1 MKKNIFLVVMLTAGT
16 LSAQKIGI
24 NTETP
29 KATLDVNAIV
39 DATHQSGVLAPR
51 LTRAELTAKGDNL
64 YGADHQGALVY
75 ITDVSGGDATGQR
88 IEVLEPGYYLFDGQI
103 WQKLISMSEYEN
115 LYMNDGALTSD
126 RLVTQNAKTLTFT
139 NTTKGGTA
147 FTNTTGTAAAQKAA
161 IQIKDGHQA
170 AGKVLMSDAEGSVM
184 WQHPAAPVLV
194 GTFSGMTGEITQVG
208 TSYKTG
214 ATITLPPGTWAVSI
228 AAEVN
233 MVKPSDATVAA
244 SRWGKLYLSEQT
256 TDTFYGESTLE
267 GVTGYTLD
275 TKYLAAHP
283 LNFAYAS
290 QNLVGNQIVTV
301 TGVAKE
307 LNVYFITNEGW
318 GGAADSNFSSTGY
331 KITNSFA
338 ATGKNTYFF
347 AVKLK

>member
-1 MKKNIFLVVMLTAGT
+1 MKKNIFLAVMLTAGT
-16 LSAQKIGI
+16 LSAQKVGI

-29 KATLDVNAIV
+29 KATLDVNAEAV
-39 DATHQSGVLAPR
+39 AAHQAGVQAPR

-64 YGADHQGALVY
+64 YGEDHQGALVY

-115 LYMNDGALTSD
+115 LYMTDGTLTSN

-139 NTTKGGTA
+139 NTTKGGTI

-161 IQIKDGHQA
+161 IQIKDGQQGV
-170 AGKVLMSDAEGSVM
+170 GKVLMSDAEGNVN
-184 WQHPAAPVLV
+184 WQLPAAPVLT
-194 GTFSGMTGEITQVG
+194 GTFLDAGRTGEITQVG

-214 ATITLPPGTWAVSI
+214 ATITLPRGTWAISI

-233 MVKPSDATVAA
+233 IAKPAGATGTA
-244 SRWGKLYLSEQT
+244 SRWGILYLST
-256 TDTFYGESTLE
+256 RTDDSFT
-267 GVTGYTLD
+267 GVSGLAGNANTSF
-275 TKYLAAHP
+275 LAAHP
-283 LNFAYAS
+283 LNFIHSRQTLAGS
-290 QNLVGNQIVTV
+290 QIITV
-301 TGVAKE
+301 TGAE
-307 LNVYFITNEGW
+307 QTFNVYFITNEGW

-338 ATGKNTYFF
+338 GTGKNTYFF